1 MSATRPTV
9 TVHLT
14 TDRPTLGRAGGTVRR
29 RNQPIRDFAVD
40 SRGVPGVWRMSCEI
54 DADDATADNLVLQIQ
69 NVIGVRK
76 ATITAISSG
85 GNMSAAVRVYYE
97 KDTDPARL
105 RDRVFAI
112 IGYGSQ
118 VHAHAQNLRDSGARA
133 IVGLRESGGSWKRA
147 TEDGLEGAPVGEAAR
162 AA

>member
-1 MSATRPTV
+1 MSATRRTV
-9 TVHLT
+9 TVQLNS
-14 TDRPTLGRAGGTVRR
+14 DLLTLGRACGILRR

-85 GNMSAAVRVYYE
+85 GNMGAAVRVYYE

-105 RDRVFAI
+105 RARGFQLT
-112 IGYGSQ
+112 GS
-118 VHAHAQNLRDSGARA
+118 AGKDPGTGRNRPDSVARA
-133 IVGLRESGGSWKRA
+133 I
-147 TEDGLEGAPVGEAAR
+147 AAAGR
-162 AA
+162 TAA